1 MYIQSGY
8 KNIRARKNSEFDHF
22 ARSYFYHQTKTILA
36 IWNDIS
42 IMIMGCAI
50 SWYTI
55 QQFTIQRCTIQ
66 EQIIQTSLSYTE
78 KIMQLES

>member
-22 ARSYFYHQTKTILA
+22 SRSYFYHQTKTILA
-36 IWNDIS
+36 IWNDKS
-42 IMIMGCAI
+42 SMIMGCAI

-55 QQFTIQRCTIQ
+55 QRYTIQ
-66 EQIIQTSLSYTE
+66 EQIIQTSLNYTE
-78 KIMQLES
+78 KIMQLEN